1 MIGIGTWM
9 CHVDTMLFKGD
20 AKIKIY
26 DNGGQYGFDL
36 DVKDIDIPDIDVKDI
51 VEDGDTLT
59 ATATTSMLP
68 GKEIPITLT
77 FDGDTVEGSLKV
89 PFVGKVKLKNGR
101 KIAD

>member
-20 AKIKIY
+20 AKIKIF

-36 DVKDIDIPDIDVKDI
+36 DVKDIDLPDIAVKDI

-59 ATATTSMLP
+59 ATAITSMLP

-77 FDGDTVEGSLKV
+77 FDGDTVDGSLKV

>member
-1 MIGIGTWM
+1 MIGIGTWE

-20 AKIKIY
+20 ARIKIF

-36 DVKDIDIPDIDVKDI
+36 DVKDVDIPDLDVKDI

-68 GKEIPITLT
+68 GKEIPISLT

-89 PFVGKVKLKNGR
+89 PFIGKIKLKNGK